1 MRAHKLHRCLKLT
14 DFSSDFHICL
24 CHYTNSDGD
33 LDYDE
38 DSGGGIPIV
47 PQKQSDFQWLN
58 VFHWLDALSSFY
70 VWVYSTELSPVS

>member
-1 MRAHKLHRCLKLT
+1 MHHFLKLA

-38 DSGGGIPIV
+38 DSGGGI
-47 PQKQSDFQWLN
+47 QTFSD
-58 VFHWLDALSSFY
+58 
-70 VWVYSTELSPVS
+70 